1 MEKKAITVV
10 VLVFLVSIFSSISG
24 DAIKQLEQTQF
35 SFSSQG
41 NETTNVSG
49 CTNISANN
57 YNENATD
64 DDGSCD
70 FDLDDDGVLDV
81 DEIAGCTNSAAKN
94 FVANAT
100 DDDGSCTYTN
110 YENGSFQH
118 HYWQGYSHGALI
130 RQHEESFAKFSP
142 DGSYYATHHD
152 GIIQIWDTNNASI
165 THSIHKTIS
174 DFSGYWVVDL
184 DWAPDGDQIAIIV
197 TSNLKYRGVS
207 WTSEVMTY
215 DLDSEESTS
224 LGIHYYNRNYDIEY
238 SPDGSY
244 VGAALGNEIVVY
256 DLLSGEKI
264 LNYSSG
270 ECTFFCGS
278 YNYLSWG
285 PSTKNLTLA
294 TNMFGQIGIY
304 DFESQSIINQS
315 DSWYGEKSLK
325 FSPDGNMMA
334 LCTNDDDV
342 ALINLENLTMVWE
355 QLTTPETYYSYVYNS
370 ACNEIAWSPD
380 STRFAIAY
388 DGNGNHASSVL
399 IYDAQTSA
407 VVDWFGLS
415 RQYECE
421 GWNCA
426 SIEGLDWSPDGERI
440 IFAADNKQQG
450 IHTWIFDD
458 DIEFIPGCTEYT
470 ATNYDP
476 NATRLDYSCRFMLD
490 DTYNDNYHQ
499 SYWDF
504 CEWDD
509 NIGEYLCWME
519 DLNDLS
525 ADEIEELDDCEQSEN
540 GCETELYC
548 QEIHRTYG
556 TWECAY
562 YDYDDDNPDNA
573 GTSEESSFPFE
584 ESVIFTI
591 IGMIVFVIIMLNAN
605 KRNPGVSK
613 IEIEYND
620 EEPEKEEVIE
630 ESPPKSIEINIREL
644 L

>member
-1 MEKKAITVV
+1 MRKLSLTLVV
-10 VLVFLVSIFSSISG
+10 VICLTSLIYPLNQSQS
-24 DAIKQLEQTQF
+24 ALPTQ
-35 SFSSQG
+35 SVVLWSVEDDVE
-41 NETTNVSG
+41 NASG
-49 CTNISANN
+49 CTNVSANN
-57 YNENATD
+57 YDVNATK

-81 DEIAGCTNSAAKN
+81 DEIAGCTNSAANN

-100 DDDGSCTYTN
+100 DDDGSCTYLN

-130 RQHEESFAKFSP
+130 RQHEDSFVKFSP

-165 THSIHKTIS
+165 THSVHKTIS

-197 TSNLKYRGVS
+197 TGNLMYRSVTWS
-207 WTSEVMTY
+207 SEVMTY
-215 DLDSEESTS
+215 DLTSDEYTS
-224 LGIHYYNRNYDIEY
+224 LGTHYYNRNYDIEY

-244 VGAALGNEIVVY
+244 VSAALGNEIVVY
-256 DLLSGEKI
+256 DLLTGEKI
-264 LNYSSG
+264 VNYSSG
-270 ECTFFCGS
+270 ECTYFCDY
-278 YNYLSWG
+278 YNHLSWG
-285 PSTKNLTLA
+285 SSTMNLTLVLSM
-294 TNMFGQIGIY
+294 NGYIKFY
-304 DFESQSIINQS
+304 DFESQSIINSS
-315 DSWYGEKSLK
+315 DGWYAGKSMK
-325 FSPDGNMMA
+325 FSPDGNMIA
-334 LCTNDDDV
+334 VCTNDDDV
-342 ALINLENLTMVWE
+342 RLYELENLTMVWE
-355 QLTTPETYYSYVYNS
+355 LTTPETYYSYIYNS
-370 ACNEIAWSPD
+370 ACNEIAWAPD

-388 DGNGNHASSVL
+388 DGNGNHGSSVL
-399 IYDAQTSA
+399 IYDVETSA

-415 RQYECE
+415 RQYDCQ
-421 GWNCA
+421 GWDCA

-440 IFAADNKQQG
+440 IFAADYYQQG

-458 DIEFIPGCTEYT
+458 NIEFIPGCTDYT

-476 NATRLDYSCRFMLD
+476 NATRLDYSCRFIQD
-490 DTYNDNYHQ
+490 NYPYPNYHQ

-525 ADEIEELDDCEQSEN
+525 AAEIEELEDCEQSEN
-540 GCETELYC
+540 GCETELNC

-562 YDYDDDNPDNA
+562 YDHDDDNHDNS
-573 GTSEESSFPFE
+573 GTSEESSFSSE
-584 ESVIFTI
+584 EIVIFTI
-591 IGMIVFVIIMLNAN
+591 IGMIVFVIVMLNTN
-605 KRNPGVSK
+605 KRNSGVSK
-613 IEIEYND
+613 IGMEYND
-620 EEPEKEEVIE
+620 EELKKEEIIE
-630 ESPPKSIEINIREL
+630 DSSPKSIEINL
-644 L
+644 QDFQ

>member
-1 MEKKAITVV
+1 MRKLSLTLVV
-10 VLVFLVSIFSSISG
+10 ILCLTSLLYPLNQSQSILSTQSVWSVEE
-24 DAIKQLEQTQF
+24 DLE
-35 SFSSQG
+35 
-41 NETTNVSG
+41 NASG
-49 CTNISANN
+49 CTNVSANN
-57 YNENATD
+57 YDVNATT

-81 DEIAGCTNSAAKN
+81 DEIAGCTNSAANN

-100 DDDGSCTYTN
+100 DDDGSCTYSN

-130 RQHEESFAKFSP
+130 RQHEPSFAKFSP

-152 GIIQIWDTNNASI
+152 GIIQIWDSNNASI
-165 THSIHKTIS
+165 THSIYKTIS
-174 DFSGYWVVDL
+174 IFSDYWVLDL
-184 DWAPDGDQIAIIV
+184 DWSPNGSQVAIIL
-197 TSNLKYRGVS
+197 TDDLSERGWPVS
-207 WTSEVMTY
+207 WTSVVMTY
-215 DLDSEESTS
+215 DIESEEYTS
-224 LGIHYYNRNYDIEY
+224 LGTHHYNRNYDIEY

-256 DLLSGEKI
+256 DLLNGEKI

-270 ECTFFCGS
+270 ECVYFCDY
-278 YNYLSWG
+278 YNHLSWG
-285 PSTKNLTLA
+285 SSTMNLTLA
-294 TNMFGQIGIY
+294 LSMNGYIRFY
-304 DFESQSIINQS
+304 DFESQSIINSS
-315 DSWYGEKSLK
+315 DSWYAGKSLK
-325 FSPDGNMMA
+325 LSPDGNMIA
-334 LCTNDDDV
+334 VCTNDDDV
-342 ALINLENLTMVWE
+342 ALFNLENLTMVWE
-355 QLTTPETYYSYVYNS
+355 HTTPEPYYLYNS
-370 ACNEIAWSPD
+370 ACNEIAWAPD

-388 DGNGNHASSVL
+388 DGNGNHGSSVL
-399 IYDAQTSA
+399 IYDAETSA
-407 VVDWFGLS
+407 VVDWFGLL
-415 RQYECE
+415 RHYDCQ
-421 GWNCA
+421 GWDCA

-440 IFAADNKQQG
+440 IFAADNYQQG

-458 DIEFIPGCTEYT
+458 NIEFIPGCTDYT

-476 NATRLDYSCRFMLD
+476 NATRLDYSCRFTLD
-490 DTYNDNYHQ
+490 DTYNHNYHQ

-525 ADEIEELDDCEQSEN
+525 ADEIEELEDCEQSEN

-562 YDYDDDNPDNA
+562 YDHDDDNPDNG
-573 GTSEESSFPFE
+573 GTSEESSFSFE
-584 ESVIFTI
+584 ESGELVIFTI

-605 KRNPGVSK
+605 KRDSGVSK
-613 IEIEYND
+613 IEMEYND
-620 EEPEKEEVIE
+620 EELEKEEVIE
-630 ESPPKSIEINIREL
+630 DSPPKSIEINLRDL
-644 L
+644 H

>member
-1 MEKKAITVV
+1 MRKLSLTLVV
-10 VLVFLVSIFSSISG
+10 ILCLTSLLYPLNQSQSILSIQSVWSVEE
-24 DAIKQLEQTQF
+24 DLE
-35 SFSSQG
+35 
-41 NETTNVSG
+41 NASG
-49 CTNISANN
+49 CTNVSANN
-57 YNENATD
+57 YDVNATT

-81 DEIAGCTNSAAKN
+81 DEIAGCTNSAANN

-100 DDDGSCTYTN
+100 DDDGSCTYSN

-130 RQHEESFAKFSP
+130 RQHEPSFVKFSP

-152 GIIQIWDTNNASI
+152 GIIQIWDSNNASI
-165 THSIHKTIS
+165 THSIYKTIS
-174 DFSGYWVVDL
+174 IFSDYWVLDL
-184 DWAPDGDQIAIIV
+184 DWSPNGSHVAIILTDDLSELGWPV
-197 TSNLKYRGVS
+197 R
-207 WTSEVMTY
+207 WTSAVINY
-215 DLDSEESTS
+215 DLENEEYMF
-224 LGIHYYNRNYDIEY
+224 LGAHEYNTNYDIEY

-264 LNYSSG
+264 VNYSSS
-270 ECTFFCGS
+270 ECIYYCGYYS
-278 YNYLSWG
+278 YLSWG

-294 TNMFGQIGIY
+294 LSMNGYISIY

-315 DSWYGEKSLK
+315 DIWYGEKSLK

-334 LCTNDDDV
+334 ICTSDDDV
-342 ALINLENLTMVWE
+342 ALFNLENLTMVWE
-355 QLTTPETYYSYVYNS
+355 LTTPETYYSHIYNS
-370 ACNEIAWSPD
+370 ACNEISWAPD

-388 DGNGNHASSVL
+388 DGNGNHGSSVL
-399 IYDAQTSA
+399 IYDAETSA
-407 VVDWFGLS
+407 VVDWFGLL
-415 RQYECE
+415 RQYDCQ
-421 GWNCA
+421 GWDCA

-440 IFAADNKQQG
+440 IFAADSYQQG

-458 DIEFIPGCTEYT
+458 NIEFIPGCTEYR
-470 ATNYDP
+470 ATNYHP
-476 NATRLDYSCRFMLD
+476 NATRLDYSCRFIQD
-490 DTYNDNYHQ
+490 DYPYPNYHQ

-525 ADEIEELDDCEQSEN
+525 TAEIEELEDCEQSEN
-540 GCETELYC
+540 GCETELHC

-562 YDYDDDNPDNA
+562 YDYDDDNPDSG
-573 GTSEESSFPFE
+573 GTSEESSFSVE
-584 ESVIFTI
+584 ESVIFTT
-591 IGMIVFVIIMLNAN
+591 IGMIVFVIIILNAN
-605 KRNPGVSK
+605 KRDSGVSK
-613 IEIEYND
+613 IEMEYND
-620 EEPEKEEVIE
+620 EELEKEEVIE
-630 ESPPKSIEINIREL
+630 DSPPKSIEINLQEL
-644 L
+644 H